1 MVVIFKPLIS
11 LYNPKLK
18 VSMFSNDTKI
28 FLNSTKIQYFMLLQE
43 IDHLSVTILMD
54 NYTDRLLPSA
64 LPAIR
69 PPMIMHGRFL
79 PAPIA
84 EHGFSTILDIRYNDE
99 KKRNIFLF
107 DTGVSENGIIF
118 NADIFGI
125 ELKNIETIILSH
137 GHFDHCSGLFNVVK
151 QMSKP
156 INVIAHPDAFLKRWI
171 IYPDGNRAKMPV
183 LDEKDLEDHG
193 ATIHKIRNIS
203 FLPSNNEMDDDDVIG
218 SRLLP
223 PLMITGEIP
232 RETSFEKGFPLQY
245 AEIEGKKELIPD
257 PLVNDDQAI
266 VVNIKQKGLVIL
278 TGCGHAGIINTI
290 NYAKKV
296 TKINKVFAVLGGFHL
311 TGGIYE
317 EAIEP
322 TIKEL
327 QKADPK
333 YIIPC
338 HCTGW
343 KATNRIIE
351 VMPERFVQTSVGTS
365 FNF

>member
-1 MVVIFKPLIS
+1 
-11 LYNPKLK
+11 
-18 VSMFSNDTKI
+18 
-28 FLNSTKIQYFMLLQE
+28 MLLQE

-54 NYTDRLLPSA
+54 NYTDRLLPSF

-79 PAPIA
+79 TAPIA

-99 KKRNIFLF
+99 KKKNIFLF

-125 ELKNIETIILSH
+125 ELRNIETIVLSH
-137 GHFDHCSGLFNVVK
+137 GHLDHCSGLLNVLKKV
-151 QMSKP
+151 SKP
-156 INVIAHPDAFLKRWI
+156 IDVIAHPDAFLKRWI
-171 IYPDGNRAKMPV
+171 IYSDGNRAKMPV
-183 LDEKDLEDHG
+183 LDEKDLENHG
-193 ATIHKIRNIS
+193 ATIRKIRNIS
-203 FLPSNNEMDDDDVIG
+203 FLPNNNNEGADDNVNG
-218 SRLLP
+218 SINLPP
-223 PLMITGEIP
+223 PLMITGQIP
-232 RETSFEKGFPLQY
+232 RKTSFEKGFPLQY
-245 AEIEGKKELIPD
+245 KEIEDEKELVPD
-257 PLVNDDQAI
+257 PLVNDDQAV
-266 VVNIKQKGLVIL
+266 VVNIKQKGLVIV

-317 EAIEP
+317 KSIEP

-327 QKADPK
+327 KKADPK

-351 VMPERFVQTSVGTS
+351 AMPERFIQTSVGTS

>member
-1 MVVIFKPLIS
+1 
-11 LYNPKLK
+11 
-18 VSMFSNDTKI
+18 
-28 FLNSTKIQYFMLLQE
+28 
-43 IDHLSVTILMD
+43 MD
-54 NYTDRLLPSA
+54 NYTDRLLPTS

-84 EHGFSTILDIRYNDE
+84 EHGFSTIIEIRYNDDN
-99 KKRNIFLF
+99 KKNIFLF

-125 ELKNIETIILSH
+125 DLKNIEAIILSH
-137 GHFDHCSGLFNVVK
+137 GHLDHCSGLLNVLK
-151 QMSKP
+151 RISKP
-156 INVIAHPDAFLKRWI
+156 INVIAHPDAFLKRWLV
-171 IYPDGNRAKMPV
+171 YPEGNRAKMPV
-183 LDEKDLEDHG
+183 LDEKELE
-193 ATIHKIRNIS
+193 
-203 FLPSNNEMDDDDVIG
+203 NNDDDVVVVG
-218 SRLLP
+218 GGGNGVSS
-223 PLMITGEIP
+223 PLMITGQIP

-245 AEIEGKKELIPD
+245 AEIQGEKELIPD

-266 VVNIKQKGLVIL
+266 IVNIKQKGLVIL

-322 TIKEL
+322 TIKDL

-333 YIIPC
+333 YVIPC

-343 KATNRIIE
+343 KATNKIIE
-351 VMPERFVQTSVGTS
+351 VMPEKFIQTSVGTS

>member
-1 MVVIFKPLIS
+1 
-11 LYNPKLK
+11 
-18 VSMFSNDTKI
+18 
-28 FLNSTKIQYFMLLQE
+28 MLLQE

-54 NYTDRLLPSA
+54 NYTDRLLPSF

-79 PAPIA
+79 TAPIA

-99 KKRNIFLF
+99 KKKNIFLF

-125 ELKNIETIILSH
+125 ELRNIETIVLSH
-137 GHFDHCSGLFNVVK
+137 GHLDHCSGLLNVLKKV
-151 QMSKP
+151 SKP
-156 INVIAHPDAFLKRWI
+156 IDVIAHPDAFLKRWI

-183 LDEKDLEDHG
+183 LDEKDLENHG
-193 ATIHKIRNIS
+193 ATIRKIRNIS
-203 FLPSNNEMDDDDVIG
+203 FLPNNNNEGADDNVDG
-218 SRLLP
+218 SINLPP
-223 PLMITGEIP
+223 PLMITGQIP
-232 RETSFEKGFPLQY
+232 RKTSFEKGFPLQY
-245 AEIEGKKELIPD
+245 KEIEDEKELVPD
-257 PLVNDDQAI
+257 PLVNDDQAV
-266 VVNIKQKGLVIL
+266 VVNIKQKGLVIV

-290 NYAKKV
+290 NYVKNV

-317 EAIEP
+317 ESIEP

-327 QKADPK
+327 EKADPK

-351 VMPERFVQTSVGTS
+351 AMPERFIQTSVGTS

>member
-1 MVVIFKPLIS
+1 
-11 LYNPKLK
+11 
-18 VSMFSNDTKI
+18 
-28 FLNSTKIQYFMLLQE
+28 MLLQE

-54 NYTDRLLPSA
+54 NYTDRLLPSF

-79 PAPIA
+79 TAPIA

-99 KKRNIFLF
+99 KKKNIFLF

-125 ELKNIETIILSH
+125 ELRNIETIVLSH
-137 GHFDHCSGLFNVVK
+137 GHLDHCSGLLNVLKKV
-151 QMSKP
+151 SKP
-156 INVIAHPDAFLKRWI
+156 IDVIAHPDAFLKRWI

-183 LDEKDLEDHG
+183 LDEKDLENHG
-193 ATIHKIRNIS
+193 ATIRKIRNIS
-203 FLPSNNEMDDDDVIG
+203 FLPNNNNEGADDNVNG
-218 SRLLP
+218 SINLPP
-223 PLMITGEIP
+223 PLMITGQIP
-232 RETSFEKGFPLQY
+232 RKTSFEKGFPLQY
-245 AEIEGKKELIPD
+245 KEIEDEKELVPD
-257 PLVNDDQAI
+257 PLVNDDQAV
-266 VVNIKQKGLVIL
+266 VVNIKQKGLVIV

-290 NYAKKV
+290 NYVKNV

-317 EAIEP
+317 ESIEP
-322 TIKEL
+322 TINEL
-327 QKADPK
+327 EKADPK

-351 VMPERFVQTSVGTS
+351 AMPERFIQTSVGTS

>member
-1 MVVIFKPLIS
+1 
-11 LYNPKLK
+11 
-18 VSMFSNDTKI
+18 
-28 FLNSTKIQYFMLLQE
+28 MLLQE

-54 NYTDRLLPSA
+54 NYTDRLLPSF

-79 PAPIA
+79 TAPIA

-99 KKRNIFLF
+99 KKKNIFLF

-125 ELKNIETIILSH
+125 ELRNIETIVLSH
-137 GHFDHCSGLFNVVK
+137 GHLDHCSGLLNVLKKV
-151 QMSKP
+151 SKP
-156 INVIAHPDAFLKRWI
+156 IDVIAHPDAFLKRWI

-183 LDEKDLEDHG
+183 LDEKDLENHG
-193 ATIHKIRNIS
+193 ATIRKIRNIS
-203 FLPSNNEMDDDDVIG
+203 FLPNNNNEGADDNVNG
-218 SRLLP
+218 SINLPP
-223 PLMITGEIP
+223 PLMITGQIP
-232 RETSFEKGFPLQY
+232 RKTSFEKGFPLQY
-245 AEIEGKKELIPD
+245 KEIEDEKELVPD
-257 PLVNDDQAI
+257 PLVNDDQAV
-266 VVNIKQKGLVIL
+266 VVNIKQKGLVIV

-290 NYAKKV
+290 NYVKKV

-317 EAIEP
+317 KSIEP

-327 QKADPK
+327 KKADPK

-351 VMPERFVQTSVGTS
+351 AMPERFIQTSVGTS

>member
-1 MVVIFKPLIS
+1 
-11 LYNPKLK
+11 
-18 VSMFSNDTKI
+18 
-28 FLNSTKIQYFMLLQE
+28 MLLQE

-54 NYTDRLLPSA
+54 NYTDRLLPSS

-69 PPMIMHGRFL
+69 APMIMHGRFL

-84 EHGFSTILDIRYNDE
+84 EYGFSTILDIKYNDD
-99 KKRNIFLF
+99 KKKNIFLF

-125 ELKNIETIILSH
+125 DLNNIEAIILSH
-137 GHFDHCSGLFNVVK
+137 GHFDHCSGLLNVLKRV
-151 QMSKP
+151 SKP
-156 INVIAHPDAFLKRWI
+156 INVIAHPDAFLKRWL
-171 IYPDGNRAKMPV
+171 IYPDGNKARMPV
-183 LDEKDLEDHG
+183 LDEKELENFG
-193 ATIHKIRNIS
+193 AKVRKIRNVN
-203 FLPSNNEMDDDDVIG
+203 FLPTNNDDLVVVDDDVNDF
-218 SRLLP
+218 SS
-223 PLMITGEIP
+223 PLMITGQIP

-245 AEIEGKKELIPD
+245 AEIQGEKELIPD
-257 PLVNDDQAI
+257 PLVREDQAI
-266 VVNIKQKGLVIL
+266 IVNLKQKGLVIL
-278 TGCGHAGIINTI
+278 TGCSHAGIINTL
-290 NYAKKV
+290 NYAKKL
-296 TKINKVFAVLGGFHL
+296 TKINKVFAILGGFHL

-351 VMPERFVQTSVGTS
+351 EMPEKFIQTSVGTV

>member
-1 MVVIFKPLIS
+1 
-11 LYNPKLK
+11 
-18 VSMFSNDTKI
+18 MF
-28 FLNSTKIQYFMLLQE
+28 LHE
-43 IDHLSVTILMD
+43 IDHFSVTILMD
-54 NYTDRLLPSA
+54 NYTDRLLPTS

-69 PPMIMHGRFL
+69 PPMIMHERFL

-84 EHGFSTILDIRYNDE
+84 EHGFSTIIEIRYNDDN
-99 KKRNIFLF
+99 KKNIFLF

-125 ELKNIETIILSH
+125 DLKNIEAIILSH
-137 GHFDHCSGLFNVVK
+137 GHFDHCLGLLNVLK
-151 QMSKP
+151 LLSKP
-156 INVIAHPDAFLKRWI
+156 INVIAHPDAFLKRWLV
-171 IYPDGNRAKMPV
+171 YPDGNRAKMPV
-183 LDEKDLEDHG
+183 LDEKELENNG
-193 ATIHKIRNIS
+193 ATIHKIRNVN
-203 FLPSNNEMDDDDVIG
+203 FLPSNNDDVGDG
-218 SRLLP
+218 SGGSGSGGNGVSS
-223 PLMITGEIP
+223 PLMITGQIP

-245 AEIEGKKELIPD
+245 AEIQGEKELIPD

-266 VVNIKQKGLVIL
+266 IVNIKQKGLVIL

-311 TGGIYE
+311 TGGGIYE

-322 TIKEL
+322 TIKDL

-343 KATNRIIE
+343 KATNKIIE
-351 VMPERFVQTSVGTS
+351 VMPEKFIQTSVGTS
-365 FNF
+365 FSF

>member
-1 MVVIFKPLIS
+1 
-11 LYNPKLK
+11 
-18 VSMFSNDTKI
+18 
-28 FLNSTKIQYFMLLQE
+28 MLLQE

-54 NYTDRLLPSA
+54 NYTDRLLPSF

-79 PAPIA
+79 TAPIA

-99 KKRNIFLF
+99 KKKNIFLF

-125 ELKNIETIILSH
+125 ELRNIETIVLSH
-137 GHFDHCSGLFNVVK
+137 GHLDHSSGLLNVLKKV
-151 QMSKP
+151 SKP
-156 INVIAHPDAFLKRWI
+156 IDVIAHPDAFLKRWI

-183 LDEKDLEDHG
+183 LDEKDLENHG
-193 ATIHKIRNIS
+193 ATIRKIRNIS
-203 FLPSNNEMDDDDVIG
+203 FLPNNNNEGADDNVNG
-218 SRLLP
+218 SINLPP
-223 PLMITGEIP
+223 PLMITGQIP
-232 RETSFEKGFPLQY
+232 RKTSFEKGFPLQY
-245 AEIEGKKELIPD
+245 KEIEDEKELVPD
-257 PLVNDDQAI
+257 PLVNDDQAV
-266 VVNIKQKGLVIL
+266 VVNIKQKGLVIV

-290 NYAKKV
+290 NYVKKV

-317 EAIEP
+317 ESIEP

-327 QKADPK
+327 KKTDPK

-343 KATNRIIE
+343 KATNRIID

>member
-1 MVVIFKPLIS
+1 
-11 LYNPKLK
+11 
-18 VSMFSNDTKI
+18 
-28 FLNSTKIQYFMLLQE
+28 MLLQE

-54 NYTDRLLPSA
+54 NYTDRLLPSF

-79 PAPIA
+79 TAPIA

-99 KKRNIFLF
+99 KKKNIFLF

-125 ELKNIETIILSH
+125 ELRNIETIVLSH
-137 GHFDHCSGLFNVVK
+137 GHLDHCSGLLNVLKKV
-151 QMSKP
+151 SKP
-156 INVIAHPDAFLKRWI
+156 IDVIAHPDAFLKRWI

-183 LDEKDLEDHG
+183 LDEKDLENHG
-193 ATIHKIRNIS
+193 ATIRKIRNIS
-203 FLPSNNEMDDDDVIG
+203 FLPNNNNEGADDNVDG
-218 SRLLP
+218 SINLPP
-223 PLMITGEIP
+223 PLMITGQIP
-232 RETSFEKGFPLQY
+232 RKTSFEKGFPLQY
-245 AEIEGKKELIPD
+245 KEIEDEKELVPD
-257 PLVNDDQAI
+257 PLVNDDQAV
-266 VVNIKQKGLVIL
+266 VVNIKQKGLVIV

-290 NYAKKV
+290 NYVKKV

-317 EAIEP
+317 ESIEP

-327 QKADPK
+327 EKADPK

-351 VMPERFVQTSVGTS
+351 AMPERFIQTSVGTS

>member
-1 MVVIFKPLIS
+1 
-11 LYNPKLK
+11 
-18 VSMFSNDTKI
+18 
-28 FLNSTKIQYFMLLQE
+28 MLLQE

-54 NYTDRLLPSA
+54 NYTDRLLPSF

-79 PAPIA
+79 TAPIA

-99 KKRNIFLF
+99 KKKNIFLF

-125 ELKNIETIILSH
+125 ELRNIETIVLSH
-137 GHFDHCSGLFNVVK
+137 GHLDHCSGLLNVLKKV
-151 QMSKP
+151 SKP
-156 INVIAHPDAFLKRWI
+156 IDVIAHPDAFLKRWI

-183 LDEKDLEDHG
+183 LDEKDLENHG
-193 ATIHKIRNIS
+193 ATIRKIRNIS
-203 FLPSNNEMDDDDVIG
+203 FLPNNNNEGADDNVDG
-218 SRLLP
+218 SINLPP
-223 PLMITGEIP
+223 PLMITGQIP
-232 RETSFEKGFPLQY
+232 RKTSFEKGFPLQY
-245 AEIEGKKELIPD
+245 KEIEDEKELVPD
-257 PLVNDDQAI
+257 PLVNDDQAV
-266 VVNIKQKGLVIL
+266 VVNIKQKGLVIV

-317 EAIEP
+317 ESIEP

-327 QKADPK
+327 EKADPK

-351 VMPERFVQTSVGTS
+351 AMPERFIQTSVGTS

>member
-1 MVVIFKPLIS
+1 
-11 LYNPKLK
+11 
-18 VSMFSNDTKI
+18 
-28 FLNSTKIQYFMLLQE
+28 MLLQE

-54 NYTDRLLPSA
+54 NYTDRLLPSF

-79 PAPIA
+79 TAPIA
-84 EHGFSTILDIRYNDE
+84 EHGFSTILDIIYNDE

-125 ELKNIETIILSH
+125 ELRNIETIVLSH
-137 GHFDHCSGLFNVVK
+137 GHLDHCSGLLNVLKKV
-151 QMSKP
+151 SKP
-156 INVIAHPDAFLKRWI
+156 IDVIAHPDAFLKRWI

-183 LDEKDLEDHG
+183 LDEKDLENHG
-193 ATIHKIRNIS
+193 ARIRKIRNIS
-203 FLPSNNEMDDDDVIG
+203 FLPNNNNEDADDNVDG
-218 SRLLP
+218 SINLPP
-223 PLMITGEIP
+223 PLMITGQIP
-232 RETSFEKGFPLQY
+232 RKTSFEKGFPLQY
-245 AEIEGKKELIPD
+245 KEIEDEKELVPD
-257 PLVNDDQAI
+257 PLVNDDQAV
-266 VVNIKQKGLVIL
+266 VVNIKQKGLVVL

-317 EAIEP
+317 ESIEP
-322 TIKEL
+322 TINEL
-327 QKADPK
+327 EKADPK

-351 VMPERFVQTSVGTS
+351 AMPERFIQTSVGTS

>member
-1 MVVIFKPLIS
+1 
-11 LYNPKLK
+11 
-18 VSMFSNDTKI
+18 
-28 FLNSTKIQYFMLLQE
+28 MLLQE

-54 NYTDRLLPSA
+54 NYTDRLLPSF

-79 PAPIA
+79 TAPIA

-99 KKRNIFLF
+99 KKKNIFLF

-125 ELKNIETIILSH
+125 ELRNIETIVLSH
-137 GHFDHCSGLFNVVK
+137 GHLDHCSGLLNVLKKV
-151 QMSKP
+151 SKP
-156 INVIAHPDAFLKRWI
+156 IDVIAHPDAFLKRWI

-183 LDEKDLEDHG
+183 LDEKDLENHG
-193 ATIHKIRNIS
+193 ATIRKIRNIS
-203 FLPSNNEMDDDDVIG
+203 FLPNNNNEGADDNVNG
-218 SRLLP
+218 SINLPP
-223 PLMITGEIP
+223 PLMITGQIP
-232 RETSFEKGFPLQY
+232 RKTSFEKGFPLQY
-245 AEIEGKKELIPD
+245 KEIEDEKELVPD
-257 PLVNDDQAI
+257 PLVNDDQAV
-266 VVNIKQKGLVIL
+266 VVNIKQKGLVIV

-317 EAIEP
+317 KSIEP

-327 QKADPK
+327 KKADPK

-351 VMPERFVQTSVGTS
+351 AMPERFIQTSVGTS

>member
-1 MVVIFKPLIS
+1 MVLIFKPLIS
-11 LYNPKLK
+11 LYNQKLK
-18 VSMFSNDTKI
+18 VNMFSNDTTI
-28 FLNSTKIQYFMLLQE
+28 FLNSTQIQYLMLLQE

-156 INVIAHPDAFLKRWI
+156 INVIAHPD
-171 IYPDGNRAKMPV
+171 GNRAKMPV

-193 ATIHKIRNIS
+193 ATIHKISNIS
-203 FLPSNNEMDDDDVIG
+203 FLPSNNEMDDDNVIG
-218 SRLLP
+218 SRLPP

-257 PLVNDDQAI
+257 P
-266 VVNIKQKGLVIL
+266 
-278 TGCGHAGIINTI
+278 
-290 NYAKKV
+290 
-296 TKINKVFAVLGGFHL
+296 
-311 TGGIYE
+311 
-317 EAIEP
+317 
-322 TIKEL
+322 
-327 QKADPK
+327 
-333 YIIPC
+333 
-338 HCTGW
+338 
-343 KATNRIIE
+343 
-351 VMPERFVQTSVGTS
+351 
-365 FNF
+365 

>member
-1 MVVIFKPLIS
+1 
-11 LYNPKLK
+11 
-18 VSMFSNDTKI
+18 
-28 FLNSTKIQYFMLLQE
+28 MLLQE

-54 NYTDRLLPSA
+54 NYTDRLLPSF

-79 PAPIA
+79 TAPIA

-99 KKRNIFLF
+99 KKKNIFLF

-125 ELKNIETIILSH
+125 ELRNIEKIVLSH
-137 GHFDHCSGLFNVVK
+137 GHLDHCSGLLNVLKKV
-151 QMSKP
+151 SKP
-156 INVIAHPDAFLKRWI
+156 IDVIAHPDAFLKRWI

-183 LDEKDLEDHG
+183 LDEKDLENHG
-193 ATIHKIRNIS
+193 ATIRKIRNIS
-203 FLPSNNEMDDDDVIG
+203 FLPNNNNEGADDNVNG
-218 SRLLP
+218 SINLPP
-223 PLMITGEIP
+223 PLMITGQIP
-232 RETSFEKGFPLQY
+232 RKTSFEKGFPLQY
-245 AEIEGKKELIPD
+245 KEIEDEKELVPD
-257 PLVNDDQAI
+257 PLVNDDQAV
-266 VVNIKQKGLVIL
+266 VVNIKQKGLVIV

-317 EAIEP
+317 KSIEP

-327 QKADPK
+327 KKADPK

-351 VMPERFVQTSVGTS
+351 AMPERFIQTSVGTS

>member
-1 MVVIFKPLIS
+1 
-11 LYNPKLK
+11 
-18 VSMFSNDTKI
+18 MF
-28 FLNSTKIQYFMLLQE
+28 LRE

-54 NYTDRLLPSA
+54 NYTDRLLSTS

-69 PPMIMHGRFL
+69 PPMVMHGRFL

-84 EHGFSTILDIRYNDE
+84 EHGFSTIIEIRYNDNNN
-99 KKRNIFLF
+99 KNIFLF

-125 ELKNIETIILSH
+125 DLKNIEAIILSH
-137 GHFDHCSGLFNVVK
+137 GHLDHCSGLVNVLK
-151 QMSKP
+151 RISKP
-156 INVIAHPDAFLKRWI
+156 INVIAHPDAFLKRWLV
-171 IYPDGNRAKMPV
+171 YPDGNRAKMPV
-183 LDEKDLEDHG
+183 LDEKELENNG
-193 ATIHKIRNIS
+193 ATIHKIRNVN
-203 FLPSNNEMDDDDVIG
+203 FLPSNKDDNGGAGGAGGSNSGDV
-218 SRLLP
+218 SS
-223 PLMITGEIP
+223 PLMITGQIP

-245 AEIEGKKELIPD
+245 AEIQGEKEELSHD

-266 VVNIKQKGLVIL
+266 IVNIKQKGLVIL

-327 QKADPK
+327 QRADPK

-343 KATNRIIE
+343 KATNKIIE
-351 VMPERFVQTSVGTS
+351 MMPEKFIQTSVGTS

>member
-1 MVVIFKPLIS
+1 
-11 LYNPKLK
+11 
-18 VSMFSNDTKI
+18 
-28 FLNSTKIQYFMLLQE
+28 MLLQE

-54 NYTDRLLPSA
+54 NYTDRLLPSF

-79 PAPIA
+79 TAPIA

-99 KKRNIFLF
+99 KKKNIFLF

-125 ELKNIETIILSH
+125 ELRNIEKIVLSH
-137 GHFDHCSGLFNVVK
+137 GHLDHCSGLLNVLKKV
-151 QMSKP
+151 SKP
-156 INVIAHPDAFLKRWI
+156 IDVIAHPDAFLKRWI

-183 LDEKDLEDHG
+183 LDEKDLENHG
-193 ATIHKIRNIS
+193 ATIRKIRNIS
-203 FLPSNNEMDDDDVIG
+203 FLPNNNNEGADDNVNG
-218 SRLLP
+218 SINLPP
-223 PLMITGEIP
+223 PLMITGQIP
-232 RETSFEKGFPLQY
+232 RKTSFEKGFPLQY
-245 AEIEGKKELIPD
+245 KEIEDEKELVPD
-257 PLVNDDQAI
+257 PLVNDDQAV
-266 VVNIKQKGLVIL
+266 VVNIKQKGLVIV

-290 NYAKKV
+290 NYVKKV

-317 EAIEP
+317 KSIEP

-327 QKADPK
+327 KKADPK

-351 VMPERFVQTSVGTS
+351 AMPERFIQTSVGTS

>member
-1 MVVIFKPLIS
+1 MLTHNTI
-11 LYNPKLK
+11 
-18 VSMFSNDTKI
+18 I
-28 FLNSTKIQYFMLLQE
+28 FLNLDSIQFLMFLRE

-54 NYTDRLLPSA
+54 NYTDRLLPTS

-69 PPMIMHGRFL
+69 PPMVMHGRFL

-84 EHGFSTILDIRYNDE
+84 EHGFSTILKIRYNDDN
-99 KKRNIFLF
+99 KKNIFLF

-125 ELKNIETIILSH
+125 DLKNIEAIILSH
-137 GHFDHCSGLFNVVK
+137 GHLDHCSGLLNVLKRV
-151 QMSKP
+151 SKP
-156 INVIAHPDAFLKRWI
+156 INVIAHPDAFLKRWLV
-171 IYPDGNRAKMPV
+171 YPDGNRAKMPV
-183 LDEKDLEDHG
+183 LDEKELENNG
-193 ATIHKIRNIS
+193 ATIHKIRNVN
-203 FLPSNNEMDDDDVIG
+203 FLPINNDDHGGV
-218 SRLLP
+218 SS
-223 PLMITGEIP
+223 PLMITGQIP

-245 AEIEGKKELIPD
+245 AEVQGEKELSHD

-266 VVNIKQKGLVIL
+266 IVNIKQKGLVIL

-327 QKADPK
+327 QRADPK
-333 YIIPC
+333 YIVPC

-343 KATNRIIE
+343 KATNKIIE
-351 VMPERFVQTSVGTS
+351 MMPEKFIQTSVGTS

>member
-1 MVVIFKPLIS
+1 
-11 LYNPKLK
+11 
-18 VSMFSNDTKI
+18 MF
-28 FLNSTKIQYFMLLQE
+28 LHE
-43 IDHLSVTILMD
+43 IDHLSVTVLMD
-54 NYTDRLLPSA
+54 NYTDRLLPTS

-84 EHGFSTILDIRYNDE
+84 EHGFSTIIEIKYNDDN
-99 KKRNIFLF
+99 KKNIFLF

-125 ELKNIETIILSH
+125 DLKNIEAIILSH
-137 GHFDHCSGLFNVVK
+137 GHLDHCSGLLNVLK
-151 QMSKP
+151 RMSKP
-156 INVIAHPDAFLKRWI
+156 INVIAHPDAFLKRWLV
-171 IYPDGNRAKMPV
+171 YPDGNRAKMPV
-183 LDEKDLEDHG
+183 LDEKELENNG
-193 ATIHKIRNIS
+193 ATIHKIRNVN
-203 FLPSNNEMDDDDVIG
+203 FLPINNDNHDGAGVN
-218 SRLLP
+218 S
-223 PLMITGEIP
+223 PLMITGQIP

-245 AEIEGKKELIPD
+245 AEIQGEKELSHD

-266 VVNIKQKGLVIL
+266 IVNIKQKGLVIL

-296 TKINKVFAVLGGFHL
+296 TKINRVFAVLGGFHL

-322 TIKEL
+322 K
-327 QKADPK
+327 
-333 YIIPC
+333 
-338 HCTGW
+338 
-343 KATNRIIE
+343 IIE
-351 VMPERFVQTSVGTS
+351 VMPEKFIQTSVGTS

>member
-1 MVVIFKPLIS
+1 MS
-11 LYNPKLK
+11 LH
-18 VSMFSNDTKI
+18 
-28 FLNSTKIQYFMLLQE
+28 E
-43 IDHLSVTILMD
+43 IDRLSVTILMD
-54 NYTDRLLPSA
+54 NYTDRLLPSS

-84 EHGFSTILDIRYNDE
+84 EHGFSAILDIRYNDD
-99 KKRNIFLF
+99 KKKNIFLF
-107 DTGVSENGIIF
+107 DTGVSENGIII
-118 NADIFGI
+118 NADIFRI
-125 ELKNIETIILSH
+125 NLKNIEAIILSH
-137 GHFDHCSGLFNVVK
+137 GHFDHCSGLLNVLK
-151 QMSKP
+151 RISKP
-156 INVIAHPDAFLKRWI
+156 INVIAHPDAFLKRWL
-171 IYPDGNRAKMPV
+171 IYPDGNRAKMPI
-183 LDEKDLEDHG
+183 LDEKELENHG
-193 ATIHKIRNIS
+193 ATIHKIRNVN
-203 FLPSNNEMDDDDVIG
+203 FLSSNGGDSDDDNNNNIS
-218 SRLLP
+218 SRINSP
-223 PLMITGEIP
+223 VMITGQIP

-245 AEIEGKKELIPD
+245 AEIQGEKELIPD

-266 VVNIKQKGLVIL
+266 IVNIKQKGLVIL

-290 NYAKKV
+290 NYAKKI
-296 TKINKVFAVLGGFHL
+296 TKINKIFAVLGGFHL

-317 EAIEP
+317 EAIKP

-351 VMPERFVQTSVGTS
+351 AMPEKFIQTSVGTS

>member
-1 MVVIFKPLIS
+1 
-11 LYNPKLK
+11 
-18 VSMFSNDTKI
+18 VSIIPHDTTI
-28 FLNSTKIQYFMLLQE
+28 FLNLTRNTILMLLQE

-54 NYTDRLLPSA
+54 NYTDRLLPSS

-84 EHGFSTILDIRYNDE
+84 EHGFSAILDIRYSDE
-99 KKRNIFLF
+99 KKKNIFLF

-137 GHFDHCSGLFNVVK
+137 GHFDHCSGLFNVLKHV
-151 QMSKP
+151 SKP
-156 INVIAHPDAFLKRWI
+156 INVIAHPDAFLKRWL

-183 LDEKDLEDHG
+183 LDEQDLKNHG
-193 ATIHKIRNIS
+193 ARIHKIKNIS
-203 FLPSNNEMDDDDVIG
+203 FLPSKDDDYEDNDNDVIG
-218 SRLLP
+218 MSLPPPP
-223 PLMITGEIP
+223 PLMITGQIP
-232 RETSFEKGFPLQY
+232 REISFEKGFPLQY
-245 AEIEGKKELIPD
+245 AEIEGKKELVHD
-257 PLVNDDQAI
+257 PLVNDDQAV

-317 EAIEP
+317 EVIEP

-351 VMPERFVQTSVGTS
+351 AMPERFIQTSVGTS

>member
-1 MVVIFKPLIS
+1 
-11 LYNPKLK
+11 
-18 VSMFSNDTKI
+18 
-28 FLNSTKIQYFMLLQE
+28 MLLQE

-54 NYTDRLLPSA
+54 NYTDRLLPSF

-79 PAPIA
+79 TAPIA

-99 KKRNIFLF
+99 KKKNIFLF

-125 ELKNIETIILSH
+125 ELRNIETIVLSH
-137 GHFDHCSGLFNVVK
+137 GHLDHCSGLLNVLKKV
-151 QMSKP
+151 SKP
-156 INVIAHPDAFLKRWI
+156 IDVIAHPDAFLKRWI

-183 LDEKDLEDHG
+183 LDEKDLENHG
-193 ATIHKIRNIS
+193 ATIRKIRNIS
-203 FLPSNNEMDDDDVIG
+203 FLPNNNNEGADDNVDG
-218 SRLLP
+218 SINLPP
-223 PLMITGEIP
+223 PLMITGQIP
-232 RETSFEKGFPLQY
+232 RKTSFEKGFPLQY
-245 AEIEGKKELIPD
+245 KEIEDEKELVPD
-257 PLVNDDQAI
+257 PLVNDDQAV
-266 VVNIKQKGLVIL
+266 VVNIKQKGLVIV

-317 EAIEP
+317 KSIEP

-327 QKADPK
+327 KKADPK

-351 VMPERFVQTSVGTS
+351 AMPERFIQTSVGTS

>member
-1 MVVIFKPLIS
+1 
-11 LYNPKLK
+11 
-18 VSMFSNDTKI
+18 
-28 FLNSTKIQYFMLLQE
+28 MLLQE
-43 IDHLSVTILMD
+43 IDYLSVTILMD
-54 NYTDRLLPSA
+54 NYTDRLLPSF

-79 PAPIA
+79 TAPIA

-99 KKRNIFLF
+99 KKKNIFLF

-125 ELKNIETIILSH
+125 ELRNIETIVLSH
-137 GHFDHCSGLFNVVK
+137 GHLDHCSGLLNVLKKV
-151 QMSKP
+151 SKP
-156 INVIAHPDAFLKRWI
+156 IDVIAHPDAFLKRWI

-183 LDEKDLEDHG
+183 LDEKDLENHG
-193 ATIHKIRNIS
+193 ATIRKIRNIS
-203 FLPSNNEMDDDDVIG
+203 FLPNNNNEGADDKVNG
-218 SRLLP
+218 SINLP
-223 PLMITGEIP
+223 PLMITGQIP
-232 RETSFEKGFPLQY
+232 RKTSFEKGFPLQY
-245 AEIEGKKELIPD
+245 KEIEDEKELVPD
-257 PLVNDDQAI
+257 PLVNDDQAV
-266 VVNIKQKGLVIL
+266 VVNIKQKGLVIV

-290 NYAKKV
+290 NYVKKV

-317 EAIEP
+317 KSIEP

-327 QKADPK
+327 KKADPK

-351 VMPERFVQTSVGTS
+351 AMPERFIQTSVGTS

>member
-1 MVVIFKPLIS
+1 ML
-11 LYNPKLK
+11 
-18 VSMFSNDTKI
+18 
-28 FLNSTKIQYFMLLQE
+28 FLHE

-54 NYTDRLLPSA
+54 NYTDRLLPTS

-69 PPMIMHGRFL
+69 PPMVMHGRFL

-84 EHGFSTILDIRYNDE
+84 EHGFSTIIDIRYNDDNKN
-99 KKRNIFLF
+99 KKNIFLF

-125 ELKNIETIILSH
+125 DLKNIEAIILSH
-137 GHFDHCSGLFNVVK
+137 GHLDHCSGLLSVLK
-151 QMSKP
+151 LMSKP
-156 INVIAHPDAFLKRWI
+156 INIIAHPDAFLKRWLV
-171 IYPDGNRAKMPV
+171 YPDGNRAKMPV
-183 LDEKDLEDHG
+183 LDEKELENNG
-193 ATIHKIRNIS
+193 ATIHKIRNVN
-203 FLPSNNEMDDDDVIG
+203 FLPSNNDDVVVG
-218 SRLLP
+218 SSGSGVSS
-223 PLMITGEIP
+223 PLMITGQIP

-245 AEIEGKKELIPD
+245 AEIQGEKELIPD

-266 VVNIKQKGLVIL
+266 IVNIKQKGLVIL

-290 NYAKKV
+290 NYVKKV
-296 TKINKVFAVLGGFHL
+296 TKVNKVFAVLGGFHL

-327 QKADPK
+327 QKTDPK

-343 KATNRIIE
+343 KATNKIIE
-351 VMPERFVQTSVGTS
+351 VMPEKFIQTSVGTS

>member
-1 MVVIFKPLIS
+1 
-11 LYNPKLK
+11 
-18 VSMFSNDTKI
+18 
-28 FLNSTKIQYFMLLQE
+28 MLLQE

-54 NYTDRLLPSA
+54 NYTDRLLPSS

-99 KKRNIFLF
+99 KKKNIFLF

-137 GHFDHCSGLFNVVK
+137 GHFDHCSGLFNVLKHV
-151 QMSKP
+151 SKP

-171 IYPDGNRAKMPV
+171 IYPDGNRAKMPM
-183 LDEKDLEDHG
+183 LDEKDLENHG
-193 ATIHKIRNIS
+193 ATIHKIRNVS
-203 FLPSNNEMDDDDVIG
+203 FLPGNNDDEEEDDDNNVSG
-218 SRLLP
+218 VNLSPPPP
-223 PLMITGEIP
+223 PLMITGQIP
-232 RETSFEKGFPLQY
+232 REISFEKGFPLQY
-245 AEIEGKKELIPD
+245 AEIEGKKELVHD
-257 PLVNDDQAI
+257 PLVNDDQAV

-296 TKINKVFAVLGGFHL
+296 TKINKVFAILGGFHL

-317 EAIEP
+317 EVIEP

-351 VMPERFVQTSVGTS
+351 AMPERFIQTSVGTS

>member
-1 MVVIFKPLIS
+1 
-11 LYNPKLK
+11 
-18 VSMFSNDTKI
+18 
-28 FLNSTKIQYFMLLQE
+28 MLLQE

-54 NYTDRLLPSA
+54 NYTDRLLPSF

-69 PPMIMHGRFL
+69 APMIMHGRFL

-84 EHGFSTILDIRYNDE
+84 EYGFSTILDIKYNDD
-99 KKRNIFLF
+99 KKKNIFLF

-125 ELKNIETIILSH
+125 DLNNIEAIILSH
-137 GHFDHCSGLFNVVK
+137 GHFDHCSGLLSVLKRV
-151 QMSKP
+151 SKP
-156 INVIAHPDAFLKRWI
+156 INVIAHPDAFLKRWL
-171 IYPDGNRAKMPV
+171 IYPDGNKARMPV
-183 LDEKDLEDHG
+183 LDEKELENFG
-193 ATIHKIRNIS
+193 AKVRKIRNVN
-203 FLPSNNEMDDDDVIG
+203 FLPTNNDDLVVVVDDDVNDF
-218 SRLLP
+218 SS
-223 PLMITGEIP
+223 PLMITGQIP

-245 AEIEGKKELIPD
+245 AEIQGEKELIPD
-257 PLVNDDQAI
+257 PLVREDQAI
-266 VVNIKQKGLVIL
+266 IVNLKQKGLVIL
-278 TGCGHAGIINTI
+278 TGCSHAGIINTL
-290 NYAKKV
+290 NYAKKL
-296 TKINKVFAVLGGFHL
+296 TKINKVFAILGGFHL

-351 VMPERFVQTSVGTS
+351 EMPEKFIQTSVGTV

>member
-1 MVVIFKPLIS
+1 
-11 LYNPKLK
+11 
-18 VSMFSNDTKI
+18 
-28 FLNSTKIQYFMLLQE
+28 MLLQG

-54 NYTDRLLPSA
+54 NYTDRLLPGS

-84 EHGFSTILDIRYNDE
+84 EHGFSTILDIRYNDD
-99 KKRNIFLF
+99 KKKNIFLF

-125 ELKNIETIILSH
+125 DLKNIEAIILSH
-137 GHFDHCSGLFNVVK
+137 GHFDHCSGLLNVLK
-151 QMSKP
+151 RMSKP
-156 INVIAHPDAFLKRWI
+156 INVIAHPDAFLKRWL

-183 LDEKDLEDHG
+183 LDEKELENHG
-193 ATIHKIRNIS
+193 ATIHKIRKIN
-203 FLPSNNEMDDDDVIG
+203 FLPSNSDDDEKEDING
-218 SRLLP
+218 IISS
-223 PLMITGEIP
+223 LMITGQIP

-245 AEIEGKKELIPD
+245 AEIQGEKELVPD

-296 TKINKVFAVLGGFHL
+296 TNINKVFAVLGGFHL

-351 VMPERFVQTSVGTS
+351 VMPEKFIQTSVGTS

>member
-1 MVVIFKPLIS
+1 
-11 LYNPKLK
+11 
-18 VSMFSNDTKI
+18 
-28 FLNSTKIQYFMLLQE
+28 MLLQE

-54 NYTDRLLPSA
+54 NYTDRLLPSF

-79 PAPIA
+79 TAPIA

-99 KKRNIFLF
+99 KKKNIFLF

-125 ELKNIETIILSH
+125 ELRNIETIVLSH
-137 GHFDHCSGLFNVVK
+137 GHLDHCSGLLNVLKKV
-151 QMSKP
+151 SKP
-156 INVIAHPDAFLKRWI
+156 IDVIAHPDAFLKRWI

-183 LDEKDLEDHG
+183 LDEKDLENHG
-193 ATIHKIRNIS
+193 ATIRKIRNIS
-203 FLPSNNEMDDDDVIG
+203 FLPNNNNEGADDNVDG
-218 SRLLP
+218 SINLPP
-223 PLMITGEIP
+223 PLMITGQIP
-232 RETSFEKGFPLQY
+232 RKTSFEKGFPLQY
-245 AEIEGKKELIPD
+245 KEIEDEKELVPD

-266 VVNIKQKGLVIL
+266 VVNIKQKGLVIV

-290 NYAKKV
+290 NYVKNV

-317 EAIEP
+317 ESIEP

-327 QKADPK
+327 EKADPK

-351 VMPERFVQTSVGTS
+351 AMPERFIQTSVGTS

>member
-1 MVVIFKPLIS
+1 
-11 LYNPKLK
+11 
-18 VSMFSNDTKI
+18 
-28 FLNSTKIQYFMLLQE
+28 MLLQE

-54 NYTDRLLPSA
+54 NYTDRLLPSF

-79 PAPIA
+79 TAPIA

-99 KKRNIFLF
+99 KKKNIFLF

-125 ELKNIETIILSH
+125 ELRNIETIVLSH
-137 GHFDHCSGLFNVVK
+137 GHLDHCSGLLNVLKKV
-151 QMSKP
+151 SKP
-156 INVIAHPDAFLKRWI
+156 IDVIAHPDAFLKRWI

-183 LDEKDLEDHG
+183 LDEKDLENHG
-193 ATIHKIRNIS
+193 ATIRKIRNIS
-203 FLPSNNEMDDDDVIG
+203 FLPNNNNEGADDNVNG
-218 SRLLP
+218 SINLPP
-223 PLMITGEIP
+223 PLMITGQIP
-232 RETSFEKGFPLQY
+232 RKTSFEKGFPLQY
-245 AEIEGKKELIPD
+245 KEIEDEKELVPD
-257 PLVNDDQAI
+257 PLVNDDQAV
-266 VVNIKQKGLVIL
+266 VVNIKQKGLVIV

-290 NYAKKV
+290 NYVKNV

-317 EAIEP
+317 ESIEP

-327 QKADPK
+327 EKADPK

-351 VMPERFVQTSVGTS
+351 AMPERFIQTSVGTS

>member
-1 MVVIFKPLIS
+1 
-11 LYNPKLK
+11 
-18 VSMFSNDTKI
+18 
-28 FLNSTKIQYFMLLQE
+28 MLLQE

-54 NYTDRLLPSA
+54 NYTDRLLPSF

-79 PAPIA
+79 TAPIA

-99 KKRNIFLF
+99 KKKNIFLF

-125 ELKNIETIILSH
+125 ELRNIETIVLSH
-137 GHFDHCSGLFNVVK
+137 GHLDHCSGLLNVLKKV
-151 QMSKP
+151 SKP
-156 INVIAHPDAFLKRWI
+156 IDVIAHPDAFLKRWI

-183 LDEKDLEDHG
+183 LDEKDLENHG
-193 ATIHKIRNIS
+193 ATIRKIRNIS
-203 FLPSNNEMDDDDVIG
+203 FLPNNNNEGADDNVNG
-218 SRLLP
+218 SINLPP
-223 PLMITGEIP
+223 PLMITGQIP
-232 RETSFEKGFPLQY
+232 RKTSFEKGFPLQY
-245 AEIEGKKELIPD
+245 KEIEDEKELVPD
-257 PLVNDDQAI
+257 PLVNDDQAV
-266 VVNIKQKGLVIL
+266 VVNIKQKGLVIV

-290 NYAKKV
+290 NYAKKA

-317 EAIEP
+317 ESIEP

-327 QKADPK
+327 EKADPK

-351 VMPERFVQTSVGTS
+351 AMPERFIQTSVGTS